1 MARNLEKQ
9 LEDAKDFVAQLEK
22 LKKNRI
28 ALFTIY
34 GFSKH
39 LLDQSTKKTA

>member
-9 LEDAKDFVAQLEK
+9 LEDAKSFMAQLEK
-22 LKKNRI
+22 IKKDRV
-28 ALFTIY
+28 ALYAVY

-39 LLDQSTKKTA
+39 LLDQSNKKTA